1 MSLEELKELILRV
14 GMGRRDAAE
23 ELAEL
28 LYSLL
33 QKPVEKAKKAAKDV
47 K

>member
-28 LYSLL
+28 LHSLL
-33 QKPVEKAKKAAKDV
+33 QKTAEKPKKAV